1 MYSTDVTN
9 FNGFLLFM
17 HDLPVVLAGS
27 QIIAG
32 LSLAT
37 DIWTNPT
44 LHWQLK

>member
-1 MYSTDVTN
+1 LTLNEFV
-9 FNGFLLFM
+9 LFIP
-17 HDLPVVLAGS
+17 DLPVVLAGS
-27 QIIAG
+27 QIMAG